1 MHYKKFKLSLIM
13 KTKILTGGLLVVI
26 LTLSFACNQEKK
38 VTVPDIDQ
46 VKAEIQ
52 AIEDNFALTFNNRNA
67 DSLTYYAE
75 DAISYFSGQE
85 PLVGIEAI
93 HSHIEKEI
101 MEFPEGAN
109 IYFETKEIYVSDD
122 GNYVAE
128 IGAHK
133 LVDSTG
139 IILQKGHYVSFFV
152 KRDGKYVCTRDMANS
167 VIEY

>member
-1 MHYKKFKLSLIM
+1 M
-13 KTKILTGGLLVVI
+13 KTKILTGGLLTVI

-67 DSLTYYAE
+67 DSITYYAE

-93 HSHIEKEI
+93 HQHIENEI
-101 MEFPEGAN
+101 LDLPEGAK

-122 GNYVAE
+122 GDHVAE

-133 LVDSTG
+133 LVDSVG
-139 IILQKGHYVSFFV
+139 VILQKGHYVSFFAR
-152 KRDGKYVCTRDMANS
+152 RDGKYMCTRDMANS
-167 VIEY
+167 VVEN

>member
-1 MHYKKFKLSLIM
+1 M
-13 KTKILTGGLLVVI
+13 KTRILTGGLLVII
-26 LTLSFACNQEKK
+26 LTLFVACNQEQEK
-38 VTVPDIDQ
+38 TTIDKEQ

-52 AIEDNFALTFNNRNA
+52 RIEDNFALTFNNRNA

-85 PLVGIEAI
+85 PIIGIDAI
-93 HSHIEKEI
+93 HQQIEDELI
-101 MEFPEGAN
+101 DFPIGGT
-109 IYFETKEIYVSDD
+109 ISFETLEIYVTDD
-122 GNYVAE
+122 GNHVAE

-139 IILQKGHYVSFFV
+139 LLLQKGHYVSFFA

-167 VIEY
+167 VQIAD